1 MEDLDLKFIT
11 ELGFYNGLEVRFKV
25 KTLSS
30 ISASMCILDNRLLL
44 QLDYQTFEIPK
55 YYAICTQ
62 NCVLAILYEYTL
74 TLQYNE
80 TSHLYVDTPQ
90 TFPRRNGNLCWF
102 RFLFGRI

>member
-1 MEDLDLKFIT
+1 MQNLDNYPEMFKSN
-11 ELGFYNGLEVRFKV
+11 NGLEVRF

-62 NCVLAILYEYTL
+62 NPRILVQL
-74 TLQYNE
+74 
-80 TSHLYVDTPQ
+80 
-90 TFPRRNGNLCWF
+90 
-102 RFLFGRI
+102 

>member
-1 MEDLDLKFIT
+1 MQNLDNYPEMFKSN
-11 ELGFYNGLEVRFKV
+11 NGLEVRFKV

-62 NCVLAILYEYTL
+62 NVI
-74 TLQYNE
+74 
-80 TSHLYVDTPQ
+80 
-90 TFPRRNGNLCWF
+90 
-102 RFLFGRI
+102 

>member
-1 MEDLDLKFIT
+1 MQNLDNNPEMFKSN
-11 ELGFYNGLEVRFKV
+11 NGLEVRFKF

-62 NCVLAILYEYTL
+62 NVI
-74 TLQYNE
+74 
-80 TSHLYVDTPQ
+80 
-90 TFPRRNGNLCWF
+90 
-102 RFLFGRI
+102 

>member
-1 MEDLDLKFIT
+1 MQNLDNYPEMFKSN
-11 ELGFYNGLEVRFKV
+11 NGLEVRFKF

-62 NCVLAILYEYTL
+62 NVI
-74 TLQYNE
+74 
-80 TSHLYVDTPQ
+80 
-90 TFPRRNGNLCWF
+90 
-102 RFLFGRI
+102 